1 MSWIERIVE
10 SLAPLSIEQHD
21 AKVMIAEWF
30 YTGNAY
36 DLEQPIEHCQL
47 CGHPDIRYQ
56 FEIENEHTS
65 NDLLVG
71 SECIKRF
78 RISAIDESGSRLSE
92 RASREKVDRDRSKLI
107 QDAKQR
113 RVVNALVALSIAD
126 EEFEIESFIKYYR
139 ERGAFTPNQ
148 LKTMIWR
155 LKQHCIDFRPSDFKM
170 ILKRQREQDQL
181 RRMEGWQVAQLWPCM
196 SASQRSSY
204 ARRYGDPTT

>member
-1 MSWIERIVE
+1 MSWIERIVG
-10 SLAPLSIEQHD
+10 SLAPLSTEQED
-21 AKVMIAEWF
+21 AQAMIAEWF

-47 CGHPDIRYQ
+47 CDHPDIRYQ

-65 NDLLVG
+65 NELLVG

-78 RISAIDESGSRLSE
+78 RISAIDKSGSRLGE

-113 RVVNALVALSIAD
+113 RVVNALVELSMED
-126 EEFEIESFIKYYR
+126 EEFEIESFIEYYR
-139 ERGAFTPNQ
+139 KRGAFTPNQ

-155 LKQHCIDFRPSDFKM
+155 LIQHGIDFRPSDFKM
-170 ILKRQREQDQL
+170 TLKRQREQDQL
-181 RRMEGWQVAQLWPCM
+181 RRMENWQVAKLWPCM
-196 SASQRSSY
+196 SSAQRSSY
-204 ARRYGDPTT
+204 TRRHGDPTV